1 MRLSDSLAVGLNTE
15 LFTRLLL
22 SLCNSC
28 AQKFALQQQDF
39 SSTLQYDYVTLT
51 DKNMHLIHFNIKA
64 ARIDMQ
70 SELTIEY
77 IQPESLETSANQTSF
92 SVKQP
97 VRQTSDY

>member
-1 MRLSDSLAVGLNTE
+1 
-15 LFTRLLL
+15 
-22 SLCNSC
+22 
-28 AQKFALQQQDF
+28 
-39 SSTLQYDYVTLT
+39 
-51 DKNMHLIHFNIKA
+51 MHLIHFNIKA